1 MVTLKIP
8 SDGSQTSL
16 NYSLRASCKIDLKL
30 NGRPD
35 WITDI
40 TIGVNTIDFTADNN
54 DKGKERSVYLTPVV
68 NGKECKSNKIQVIQE
83 AGEAPAV
90 VDCIRGTDN
99 GNDWVNNRQVA
110 HPMNLCAKEGTDEDS
125 MYVNSLYFG
134 ETPSSENIIN
144 AGGPWIEIENWLRI
158 KREHGGWYGGDKI
171 VYSFTENRTGS
182 VRRTSFKLS
191 TTDSDVT
198 PDAPPAKTY
207 GKTNACKWWQID
219 VQQVSCGYYWC
230 GDHSYTQEPVPCSQG
245 CSSSST
251 YVCRETS
258 QCTCEDEGFQI
269 NGHSNDF
276 TDDIDACTA
285 GNYELSITR
294 DVSFSIEGDG
304 VTINGRTQGN
314 ISAGNAIVAFTEVS
328 VNTINKITF
337 IHNSGEEEEKIILT
351 LIRTCSPEC
360 NDCTAANIRT
370 DVNSVV
376 LDATAGSTAVIHYTA
391 SCASFSAVNHDARDF
406 SYSFDRN
413 GKFITITAR
422 TDNTSETTI
431 STTLDLVVSNSD
443 VPCKVISVSQ
453 KGKETCKLPDGTI
466 DILIRGSWFP
476 SQYSEFAIVDT
487 ASMDS
492 ECAAGI
498 EHWGERISNPGDD
511 YQIASYIYSNCEGSS
526 DPEFENSIYNSCS
539 SSRTKDIVPGTTYYL
554 YAKNGEDGYTRLR
567 AITIPSY
574 DGANAGAEGPDEYH
588 KYYYVS

>member
-16 NYSLRASCKIDLKL
+16 NYSSRSSCNMNLELK
-30 NGRPD
+30 GSAD
-35 WITDI
+35 WLSYNVRD
-40 TIGVNTIDFTADNN
+40 NSIDFTADNN

-90 VDCIRGTDN
+90 IDCIRGTDN
-99 GNDWVNNRQVA
+99 GNDWVNNKQVA
-110 HPMNLCAKEGTDEDS
+110 HPMNLCAKAGTDEDS
-125 MYVNSLYFG
+125 MYVDSLYYG
-134 ETPSSENIIN
+134 DTPSSSSIIN
-144 AGGPWIEIENWLRI
+144 VGGPWIEVENWLRI
-158 KREHGGWYGGDKI
+158 KRETGGWYGGDKI
-171 VYSFTENRTGS
+171 VYSFDENRTGS
-182 VRRTSFKLS
+182 VRRTSFILS

-198 PDAPPAKTY
+198 PEAPPAKTY
-207 GKTNACKWWQID
+207 GKTNACSWWQID
-219 VQQVSCGYYWC
+219 VQQVPCGYYWC

-251 YVCRETS
+251 YVCREPS
-258 QCTCEDEGFQI
+258 QCNCEDEGFQI

-285 GNYELSITR
+285 GNYELSITK

-304 VTINGRTQGN
+304 ATINGRTQGN
-314 ISAGNAIVAFTEVS
+314 ISAGNANVVFTEVS
-328 VNTINKITF
+328 EGQEATNTITF
-337 IHNSGEEEEKIILT
+337 THEEENIVLT
-351 LIRTCSPEC
+351 LKRTCSPEC

-391 SCASFSAVNHDARDF
+391 SCASFSAVNHDERDF

-422 TDNTSETTI
+422 TDNTSETAI
-431 STTLDLVVSNSD
+431 STTLDLVISNSG

-498 EHWGERISNPGDD
+498 EYWGERISNPGDD

-554 YAKNGEDGYTRLR
+554 YAKTGENTYSRLR
-567 AITIPSY
+567 TIAIPSF
-574 DGANAGAEGPDEYH
+574 DKANEDSDSEH
-588 KYYYVS
+588 RYYIP